1 MITTSVRLPKELV
14 KEIEKAAEEE
24 KVDKGA
30 ILRRFADAG
39 LKEYKIRKAL
49 EKYQEGRVSLWKAA
63 SLAGITYREALEE
76 AKKRNIPFQYSEED
90 LEKDVRWAM
99 RE

>member
-14 KEIEKAAEEE
+14 KEIEKVAREE

-30 ILRRFADAG
+30 VLRRFADAG
-39 LKEYKIRKAL
+39 LKEYKVRKAL
-49 EKYQEGRVSLWKAA
+49 EKYREGRVSLWKAA
-63 SLAGITYREALEE
+63 GLAGITYREALEE
-76 AKKRNIPFQYSEED
+76 ARRRNIPFQYREED
-90 LEKDVRWAM
+90 LERDVAWSV